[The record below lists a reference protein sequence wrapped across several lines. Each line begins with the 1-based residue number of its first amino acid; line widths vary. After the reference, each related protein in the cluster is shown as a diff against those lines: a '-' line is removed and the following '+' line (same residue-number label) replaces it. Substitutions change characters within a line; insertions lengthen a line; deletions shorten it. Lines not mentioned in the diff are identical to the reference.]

1 MSKLKLTKTVVEN
14 LPFTDS
20 GQRFYYDS
28 DLKGFGV
35 RVGRTKKTYFAEKRV
50 NRRTCRTSIGE
61 HGLMTCEQARK
72 KAYTILG
79 RMAEGENTNQAQL
92 RKQGQS
98 VTLAE
103 ALVEYRQHRDL
114 QLSTQRHY
122 QGAVHN
128 ALTDWANRPLV
139 EITGEMA
146 AQRHKK
152 LTQENGPDYANHTM
166 RTLRAIWNFAAEKFD
181 PDGETRLQRN
191 PVQRLSRLK
200 LWHKAKRRQTIIKPH
215 QLPAWFAAVNDL
227 TSSRITE
234 NAETVRDFM
243 VFLLFTG
250 LRRNEA
256 ARMRWE
262 HIDFAGK
269 SFVIP
274 KTKNGKPL
282 ELPLTTT
289 THALLA
295 ERAQSKTSSYVF
307 PGSRGVS
314 CINEPRKQIVKV
326 REATGIHFTLHDL
339 RRTFIT
345 IADSIEISHYCLKR
359 IVNHSEGGGVTE
371 GYIISGIERLRE
383 PMQRIDRK
391 ILELLHE

>member
-1 MSKLKLTKTVVEN
+1 MSKLKLTKTVVKN
-14 LPFTDS
+14 LPLTDS
-20 GQRFYYDS
+20 GQRFYYDT
-28 DLKGFGV
+28 DLKGFGI
-35 RVGRTKKTYFAEKRV
+35 RVGRSKKTYFAEKRV

-72 KAYTILG
+72 KAYTTLG
-79 RMAEGENTNQAQL
+79 RMADGENTNQAEL
-92 RKQGQS
+92 GKQGQR
-98 VTLAE
+98 VTLAQS
-103 ALVEYRQHRDL
+103 LTEYLEHRDL

-122 QGAVHN
+122 RGAVYK
-128 ALTDWANRPLV
+128 ALGDWANRPLV
-139 EITGEMA
+139 EITGELVV
-146 AQRHKK
+146 QRHKK
-152 LTQENGPDYANHTM
+152 LTQENGPYYANHAM
-166 RTLRAIWNFAAEKFD
+166 RVLRATWNFAAETFD

-215 QLPAWFAAVNDL
+215 QLPGWFASVNEL
-227 TSSRITE
+227 ASTRITE
-234 NAETVRDFM
+234 NAETVRDYM

-256 ARMRWE
+256 AHLKWE
-262 HIDFAGK
+262 HVDFEGR
-269 SFVIP
+269 SFVVP
-274 KTKNGKPL
+274 KTKNGKAL

-289 THALLA
+289 THALLT
-295 ERAQSKTSSYVF
+295 ERRRMSLSEYVF

-314 CINEPRKQIVKV
+314 CINDPRKQVIKV
-326 REATGIHFTLHDL
+326 REVTGIDFTLHDL

-359 IVNHSEGGGVTE
+359 IVNHSESGDVTE

-383 PMQRIDRK
+383 PMEIVDSK
-391 ILELLHE
+391 IF